1 MFDYTKETIL
11 NSVTDKNVQAITGLL
26 RIFRVGE
33 YKVDY
38 KSTNIADGKV
48 YKAKGTE
55 GTKAT
60 ATITAVAGNSGSN
73 GGKYRVT
80 VNMKNNSKFYAD
92 YATAVWKFQKPIY
105 AEFTVVG
112 DNTDN
117 TAQLMATKIANAIK
131 LALPENNKYVTVT
144 VKRDTTGKANVVI
157 TASDATDMFE
167 SVVIEKY
174 TPNSVLPS
182 EGEYAVSTAVG
193 TIAKTDN
200 KVPFATGDWLVENL
214 RFPSYPNTRYN
225 SINGDETPVPGQLY
239 TQYSFRYVAERKN
252 LSGIGSVGQRLV
264 SITNHVFYIPSTLE
278 ATFEAKLKTAF
289 GENVMAQEKFI
300 EIIGNDSIAKG
311 STVTL
316 MANAYN
322 IEGGEVAPVDIT
334 WSLPDG
340 NDSGNLVLS
349 GDQLEV
355 KSSVTGSSVKVKATA
370 TGFTEATKTIT
381 LTGK

>member
-112 DNTDN
+112 DSTDN
-117 TAQLMATKIANAIK
+117 TAALMATKIANAIK
-131 LALPENNKYVTVT
+131 LALPENNKYITVT
-144 VKRDTTGKANVVI
+144 VDDDDVII
-157 TASDATDMFE
+157 TATDATDMFE

-174 TPNSVLPS
+174 EPNSVLPS
-182 EGEYAVSTAVG
+182 EGQYVVSTVVG

-200 KVPFATGDWLVENL
+200 KVPFATGDWLIENL

-225 SINGDETPVPGQLY
+225 SINGDEKPVPGQLY
-239 TQYSFRYVAERKN
+239 TQYSFRYIAERKN

-289 GENVMAQEKFI
+289 GEDVMAKEKII

-322 IEGGEVAPVDIT
+322 VEGGEVAPVDIT

-340 NDSGNLVLS
+340 NDSGNLVLT

-355 KSSVTGSSVKVKATA
+355 KSSATGSSVKVKATA

>member
-38 KSTNIADGKV
+38 KSTNVADGKV

-73 GGKYRVT
+73 RGKYRVT

-112 DNTDN
+112 DSTDN
-117 TAQLMATKIANAIK
+117 TAALMATKIANAIK
-131 LALPENNKYVTVT
+131 LALPENNKYITVT
-144 VKRDTTGKANVVI
+144 VDNNAVII
-157 TASDATDMFE
+157 TATDATDMFE

-174 TPNSVLPS
+174 EPNSVLPS
-182 EGEYAVSTAVG
+182 EGQYVVSTAVG

-200 KVPFATGDWLVENL
+200 KVPFATGDWLIENL

-225 SINGDETPVPGQLY
+225 SINGDEKPVPGQLY
-239 TQYSFRYVAERKN
+239 TQYSFRYIAERKN

-278 ATFEAKLKTAF
+278 ATFDAKLKTAF

-340 NDSGNLVLS
+340 NDSGNLVLN

-355 KSSVTGSSVKVKATA
+355 KTSATGSSVKVKATA

-381 LTGK
+381 LTGE

>member
-48 YKAKGTE
+48 YKASTE

-73 GGKYRVT
+73 RGKYRVT

-112 DNTDN
+112 DSTDN
-117 TAQLMATKIANAIK
+117 TAALMATKIANAIK
-131 LALPENNKYVTVT
+131 LALPENNKYITVT
-144 VKRDTTGKANVVI
+144 VDDDDVII
-157 TASDATDMFE
+157 TATDATDMFE

-174 TPNSVLPS
+174 EPNSVLPS
-182 EGEYAVSTAVG
+182 EGQYVVSTVVG

-200 KVPFATGDWLVENL
+200 KVPFATGDWLIENL

-225 SINGDETPVPGQLY
+225 SINGDEMPVPGQLY
-239 TQYSFRYVAERKN
+239 TQYSFRYIAERKN

-334 WSLPDG
+334 WALVDEPTTNGAG
-340 NDSGNLVLS
+340 NIVLS

-355 KSSVTGSSVKVKATA
+355 KSSATGNTVKVKATA

-381 LTGK
+381 LTGE

>member
-48 YKAKGTE
+48 YKAKPTE

-112 DNTDN
+112 DSTDN
-117 TAQLMATKIANAIK
+117 TAALMATKIANAIK
-131 LALPENNKYVTVT
+131 LALPENNKYITVT
-144 VKRDTTGKANVVI
+144 VDDDDVII
-157 TASDATDMFE
+157 TATDATDMFE

-174 TPNSVLPS
+174 EPNSVLPS
-182 EGEYAVSTAVG
+182 EGQYVVSTVVG

-200 KVPFATGDWLVENL
+200 KVQFATGDWLIENL

-225 SINGDETPVPGQLY
+225 SINGDEKPVPGQLY
-239 TQYSFRYVAERKN
+239 TQYSFRYIAERKN

-334 WSLPDG
+334 WALVNEPTTNGAG
-340 NDSGNLVLS
+340 NIVLS

-355 KSSVTGSSVKVKATA
+355 KSSATGNTVKVKATA

-381 LTGK
+381 LTGE

>member
-11 NSVTDKNVQAITGLL
+11 NSVTDENVQAITGLL

-48 YKAKGTE
+48 YKAGTE

-112 DNTDN
+112 DSTDN
-117 TAQLMATKIANAIK
+117 TAALMATKIANAIK
-131 LALPENNKYVTVT
+131 LALPENNKYITVT
-144 VKRDTTGKANVVI
+144 VDDGDVII
-157 TASDATDMFE
+157 TATDATDMFE

-174 TPNSVLPS
+174 EPNSVLPS
-182 EGEYAVSTAVG
+182 EGQYVVSTVVG

-200 KVPFATGDWLVENL
+200 KVPFATGDWLIENL

-225 SINGDETPVPGQLY
+225 SINGDEKPVPGQLY
-239 TQYSFRYVAERKN
+239 TQYSFRYIAERKN

-334 WSLPDG
+334 WALVGEPTTNGAG
-340 NDSGNLVLS
+340 NIVLS

-355 KSSVTGSSVKVKATA
+355 KSSATGNTVKVKATA

-381 LTGK
+381 LTEE

>member
-112 DNTDN
+112 DSTDN
-117 TAQLMATKIANAIK
+117 TAALMATKIANAIK
-131 LALPENNKYVTVT
+131 LALPENNKYITVT
-144 VKRDTTGKANVVI
+144 VDDDDVII
-157 TASDATDMFE
+157 TATDATDMFE

-174 TPNSVLPS
+174 EPNSVLPS
-182 EGEYAVSTAVG
+182 EGQYVVSTVVG

-200 KVPFATGDWLVENL
+200 EVPFATGDWLIENL

-225 SINGDETPVPGQLY
+225 SINGDEKPVPGQLY
-239 TQYSFRYVAERKN
+239 TQYSFRYIAERKN

-289 GENVMAQEKFI
+289 GEDVMAKEKII

-322 IEGGEVAPVDIT
+322 VEGGEVAPVDIT

-340 NDSGNLVLS
+340 NDSGNLVLT

-355 KSSVTGSSVKVKATA
+355 KSSATGSSVKVKATA

>member
-48 YKAKGTE
+48 YKAGIE

-112 DNTDN
+112 DSTDN
-117 TAQLMATKIANAIK
+117 TAALMATKIANAIK
-131 LALPENNKYVTVT
+131 LALPENNKYITVT
-144 VKRDTTGKANVVI
+144 VDDDDVII
-157 TASDATDMFE
+157 TATDATDMFE

-174 TPNSVLPS
+174 EPNSVLPS
-182 EGEYAVSTAVG
+182 EGQYVVSTVVG

-200 KVPFATGDWLVENL
+200 KVPFATGDWLIENL

-225 SINGDETPVPGQLY
+225 SINGDEKPVPGQLY
-239 TQYSFRYVAERKN
+239 TQYSFRYIAERKN

-334 WSLPDG
+334 WALVDEPTTNGAG
-340 NDSGNLVLS
+340 NIVLS

-355 KSSVTGSSVKVKATA
+355 KSSATGNTVKVKATA

-381 LTGK
+381 LTGE

>member
-48 YKAKGTE
+48 YKAEGTE

-112 DNTDN
+112 DSTDN
-117 TAQLMATKIANAIK
+117 TAALMATKIANAIK
-131 LALPENNKYVTVT
+131 LALPENNKYITVT
-144 VKRDTTGKANVVI
+144 VDDDDVII
-157 TASDATDMFE
+157 TATDATDMFE

-174 TPNSVLPS
+174 EPNSVLPS
-182 EGEYAVSTAVG
+182 EGQYVVSTVVG

-200 KVPFATGDWLVENL
+200 EVPFATGDWLIENL

-225 SINGDETPVPGQLY
+225 SINGDEKPVPGQLY
-239 TQYSFRYVAERKN
+239 TQYSFRYIAERKN

-289 GENVMAQEKFI
+289 GEDVMAKEKII

-322 IEGGEVAPVDIT
+322 VDGGEVAPVDIT

-340 NDSGNLVLS
+340 NDSGNLVLT

-355 KSSVTGSSVKVKATA
+355 KSSATGSSVKVKATA

-381 LTGK
+381 LTGE

>member
-73 GGKYRVT
+73 RGKYRVT

-112 DNTDN
+112 DSTDN
-117 TAQLMATKIANAIK
+117 TAALMATKIANAIK
-131 LALPENNKYVTVT
+131 LALPENNKYITVT
-144 VKRDTTGKANVVI
+144 VDDDDVII
-157 TASDATDMFE
+157 TATDATDMFE

-174 TPNSVLPS
+174 EPNSVLPS
-182 EGEYAVSTAVG
+182 EGQYVVSTVVG

-200 KVPFATGDWLVENL
+200 KVPFATGDWLIENL

-225 SINGDETPVPGQLY
+225 SINGDEKPVPGQLY
-239 TQYSFRYVAERKN
+239 TQYSFHYIAERKN

-289 GENVMAQEKFI
+289 GEDVMAKERII

-322 IEGGEVAPVDIT
+322 VEGGEVAPVDIT

-340 NDSGNLVLS
+340 NDSGNLVLT

-355 KSSVTGSSVKVKATA
+355 KSSATGSSVKVKATA

-381 LTGK
+381 LTGE

>member
-48 YKAKGTE
+48 YKAGAE

-73 GGKYRVT
+73 RGKYRVT

-112 DNTDN
+112 DSTDN
-117 TAQLMATKIANAIK
+117 TAALMATKIANAIK
-131 LALPENNKYVTVT
+131 LALPENNKYITVT
-144 VKRDTTGKANVVI
+144 VDDDDVII
-157 TASDATDMFE
+157 TATDATDMFE

-174 TPNSVLPS
+174 EPNSVLPS
-182 EGEYAVSTAVG
+182 EGQYVVSTVVG

-200 KVPFATGDWLVENL
+200 KVPFATGDWLIENL

-225 SINGDETPVPGQLY
+225 SINGDEKPVPGQRY
-239 TQYSFRYVAERKN
+239 TQYSFRYIAERKN

-334 WSLPDG
+334 WALVGEPTTNGAG
-340 NDSGNLVLS
+340 NIVLS

-355 KSSVTGSSVKVKATA
+355 KSSATGNTVKVKATA

-381 LTGK
+381 LTEE

>member
-38 KSTNIADGKV
+38 KSTNIADRKV

-73 GGKYRVT
+73 AGKYRVT

-112 DNTDN
+112 DSTDN
-117 TAQLMATKIANAIK
+117 TAALMATKIANAIK
-131 LALPENNKYVTVT
+131 LALPENNKYITVT
-144 VKRDTTGKANVVI
+144 VDDDDVII
-157 TASDATDMFE
+157 TATDATDMFE

-174 TPNSVLPS
+174 EPNSVLPS
-182 EGEYAVSTAVG
+182 EGQYVVSTVVG

-200 KVPFATGDWLVENL
+200 KVPFATGDWLIENL

-225 SINGDETPVPGQLY
+225 SINGDEKPVPGQLY
-239 TQYSFRYVAERKN
+239 TQYSFRYIAERKN

-289 GENVMAQEKFI
+289 GEDVMAKEKII

-322 IEGGEVAPVDIT
+322 VEGGEVAPVDIT

-340 NDSGNLVLS
+340 NDSGNLVLT

-355 KSSVTGSSVKVKATA
+355 KSSATGSSVKVKATA

>member
-112 DNTDN
+112 DSTDN
-117 TAQLMATKIANAIK
+117 TAALMATKIANAIK
-131 LALPENNKYVTVT
+131 LALPENNKYITVT
-144 VKRDTTGKANVVI
+144 VDDDDVII
-157 TASDATDMFE
+157 TATDATDMFE

-174 TPNSVLPS
+174 EPNSVLPS
-182 EGEYAVSTAVG
+182 EGQYVASTVVG

-200 KVPFATGDWLVENL
+200 KVPFATGDWLIENL

-225 SINGDETPVPGQLY
+225 SINGDEKPVPGQLY
-239 TQYSFRYVAERKN
+239 TQYSFRYIAERKN

-289 GENVMAQEKFI
+289 GEDVMAKEKII

-322 IEGGEVAPVDIT
+322 VEGGEVAPVDIT

-340 NDSGNLVLS
+340 NDSGNLVLT

-355 KSSVTGSSVKVKATA
+355 KSSATGSSVKVKATA

-381 LTGK
+381 LTGE

>member
-112 DNTDN
+112 DSTDN
-117 TAQLMATKIANAIK
+117 TAALMATKIANAIK
-131 LALPENNKYVTVT
+131 LALPENNKYITVT
-144 VKRDTTGKANVVI
+144 VDDDDVII
-157 TASDATDMFE
+157 TATDATDMFE

-174 TPNSVLPS
+174 EPNSVLPS
-182 EGEYAVSTAVG
+182 EGQYVVSTVVG

-200 KVPFATGDWLVENL
+200 KVPFATGDWLIENL

-225 SINGDETPVPGQLY
+225 SINGDEKPVPGQLY
-239 TQYSFRYVAERKN
+239 TQYSFRYIAERKN

-289 GENVMAQEKFI
+289 GEDVMAKEKII

-316 MANAYN
+316 MANVYN
-322 IEGGEVAPVDIT
+322 VEGGEVAPVDIT

-340 NDSGNLVLS
+340 NDSGNLVLT

-355 KSSVTGSSVKVKATA
+355 KSSATGSSVKVKATA

-381 LTGK
+381 LTGE

>member
-73 GGKYRVT
+73 AGKYRVT

-112 DNTDN
+112 DSTDN
-117 TAQLMATKIANAIK
+117 TAALMATKIANAIK
-131 LALPENNKYVTVT
+131 LALPENNKYITVT
-144 VKRDTTGKANVVI
+144 VDDDDVII
-157 TASDATDMFE
+157 TATDATDMFE

-174 TPNSVLPS
+174 EPNSVLPS
-182 EGEYAVSTAVG
+182 EGQYVVSTVVG

-200 KVPFATGDWLVENL
+200 EVPFATGDWLIENL

-225 SINGDETPVPGQLY
+225 SINGDEKPVPGQLY
-239 TQYSFRYVAERKN
+239 TQYSFHYIAERKN

-289 GENVMAQEKFI
+289 GEDVMAKEKII

-322 IEGGEVAPVDIT
+322 VEGGEVAPVDIT

-340 NDSGNLVLS
+340 NDSGNLVLT

-355 KSSVTGSSVKVKATA
+355 KSSATGSSVKVKATA

-381 LTGK
+381 LTGE

>member
-48 YKAKGTE
+48 YKAGTE

-73 GGKYRVT
+73 AGKYRVT

-112 DNTDN
+112 DSTDN
-117 TAQLMATKIANAIK
+117 TAALMATKIANAIK
-131 LALPENNKYVTVT
+131 LALPENNKYITVT
-144 VKRDTTGKANVVI
+144 VDDDDVII
-157 TASDATDMFE
+157 TATDATDMFE

-174 TPNSVLPS
+174 EPNSVLPS
-182 EGEYAVSTAVG
+182 EGQYVVSTVVG

-200 KVPFATGDWLVENL
+200 KVPFATGDWLIENL

-225 SINGDETPVPGQLY
+225 SINGDEKPVPGQLY
-239 TQYSFRYVAERKN
+239 TQYSFRYIAERKN

-334 WSLPDG
+334 WALVDEPTTNGAG
-340 NDSGNLVLS
+340 NIVLS

-355 KSSVTGSSVKVKATA
+355 KSSATGNTVKVKATA

-381 LTGK
+381 LTGE

>member
-112 DNTDN
+112 DSTDN
-117 TAQLMATKIANAIK
+117 TAALMATKIANAIK
-131 LALPENNKYVTVT
+131 LALPENNKYITVT
-144 VKRDTTGKANVVI
+144 VDDDDVII
-157 TASDATDMFE
+157 TATDATDMFE

-174 TPNSVLPS
+174 EPNSVLPS
-182 EGEYAVSTAVG
+182 EGQYVVSTVVG

-200 KVPFATGDWLVENL
+200 KVPFATGDWLIENL

-225 SINGDETPVPGQLY
+225 SINGDEKPVPGQLY
-239 TQYSFRYVAERKN
+239 TQYSFRYIAERKN

-289 GENVMAQEKFI
+289 GEDVMAKEKII

-322 IEGGEVAPVDIT
+322 VEGGEVAPVDIT

-340 NDSGNLVLS
+340 NDNGNLVLT

-355 KSSVTGSSVKVKATA
+355 KSSATGSSVKVKATA

-381 LTGK
+381 LTGE

>member
-48 YKAKGTE
+48 YKAGTE

-73 GGKYRVT
+73 AGKYRVT

-112 DNTDN
+112 NSTDN
-117 TAQLMATKIANAIK
+117 TAALMATKIANAIK
-131 LALPENNKYVTVT
+131 LALPENNKYITVT
-144 VKRDTTGKANVVI
+144 VDNNDVII
-157 TASDATDMFE
+157 TATDATDMFE

-174 TPNSVLPS
+174 EPNSVLPS
-182 EGEYAVSTAVG
+182 EGQYVVSTVVG

-200 KVPFATGDWLVENL
+200 KVPFATGDWLIENL

-225 SINGDETPVPGQLY
+225 SINGDEKPVPGQLY
-239 TQYSFRYVAERKN
+239 TQYSFRYIAERKN

-289 GENVMAQEKFI
+289 GEDVMAKERII

-322 IEGGEVAPVDIT
+322 VEGGEVAPVDIT

-340 NDSGNLVLS
+340 NDSGNLVLT
-349 GDQLEV
+349 GDQLKV
-355 KSSVTGSSVKVKATA
+355 KSSATGSSVKVKATA

-381 LTGK
+381 LTGE

>member
-73 GGKYRVT
+73 AGKYRVT

-112 DNTDN
+112 DSTDN
-117 TAQLMATKIANAIK
+117 TAALMATKIANAIK
-131 LALPENNKYVTVT
+131 LALPENNKYITVT
-144 VKRDTTGKANVVI
+144 VDDDDVII
-157 TASDATDMFE
+157 TATDATDMFE

-174 TPNSVLPS
+174 EPNSVLPS
-182 EGEYAVSTAVG
+182 EGQYVVSTVVG

-200 KVPFATGDWLVENL
+200 EVPFATGDWLIENL

-225 SINGDETPVPGQLY
+225 SINGDEKPVPGQLY
-239 TQYSFRYVAERKN
+239 TQYSFRYIAERKN

-289 GENVMAQEKFI
+289 GEGVMAKEKII

-322 IEGGEVAPVDIT
+322 VEGGEVAPVDIT

-340 NDSGNLVLS
+340 NDSGNLVLT

-355 KSSVTGSSVKVKATA
+355 KSSATGSSVKVKATA

-381 LTGK
+381 LTGE

>member
-73 GGKYRVT
+73 AGKYRVT

-112 DNTDN
+112 DSTDN
-117 TAQLMATKIANAIK
+117 TAALMATKIANAIK
-131 LALPENNKYVTVT
+131 LALPENNKYITVT
-144 VKRDTTGKANVVI
+144 VDDDDVII
-157 TASDATDMFE
+157 TATDATDMFE

-174 TPNSVLPS
+174 EPNSVLPS
-182 EGEYAVSTAVG
+182 EGQYVVSTVVG

-200 KVPFATGDWLVENL
+200 EVPFATGDWLIENL

-225 SINGDETPVPGQLY
+225 SINGDEKPVPGQLY
-239 TQYSFRYVAERKN
+239 TQYSFRYIAERKN

-289 GENVMAQEKFI
+289 GEDVMAKEKII

-316 MANAYN
+316 MANVYN
-322 IEGGEVAPVDIT
+322 VEGGEVAPVDIT

-340 NDSGNLVLS
+340 NDSGNLVLT

-355 KSSVTGSSVKVKATA
+355 KSSATGSSVKVKATA

-381 LTGK
+381 LTGE

>member
-73 GGKYRVT
+73 AGKYRVT

-112 DNTDN
+112 DSTDN
-117 TAQLMATKIANAIK
+117 TAALMATKIANAIK
-131 LALPENNKYVTVT
+131 LALPENNKYITVT
-144 VKRDTTGKANVVI
+144 VDDDDVII
-157 TASDATDMFE
+157 TATDATDMFE

-174 TPNSVLPS
+174 EPNSVLPS
-182 EGEYAVSTAVG
+182 EGQYVVSTVVG

-200 KVPFATGDWLVENL
+200 EVPFATGDWLIENL

-225 SINGDETPVPGQLY
+225 SINGDEKPVPGQLY
-239 TQYSFRYVAERKN
+239 TQYSFRYIAERKN

-278 ATFEAKLKTAF
+278 ATFEAKLETAF
-289 GENVMAQEKFI
+289 GEDVMAKERII

-322 IEGGEVAPVDIT
+322 VEGGEVAPVDIT

-340 NDSGNLVLS
+340 NDSGNLVLT

-355 KSSVTGSSVKVKATA
+355 KSSATGSSVKVKATA

>member
-112 DNTDN
+112 DSTDN
-117 TAQLMATKIANAIK
+117 TAALMATKIANAIK
-131 LALPENNKYVTVT
+131 LALPENNKYITVT
-144 VKRDTTGKANVVI
+144 VDDDDVII
-157 TASDATDMFE
+157 TATDATDMFE

-174 TPNSVLPS
+174 EPNSVLPS
-182 EGEYAVSTAVG
+182 EGQYVASTVVG

-200 KVPFATGDWLVENL
+200 KVPFATGDWLIENL

-225 SINGDETPVPGQLY
+225 SINGDEKPVPGQLY
-239 TQYSFRYVAERKN
+239 TQYSFCYIAERKN

-289 GENVMAQEKFI
+289 GEDVMAKEKII

-322 IEGGEVAPVDIT
+322 VEGGEVAPVDIT

-340 NDSGNLVLS
+340 NDSGNLVLT

-355 KSSVTGSSVKVKATA
+355 KSSATGSSVKVKATA

-381 LTGK
+381 LTGE

>member
-48 YKAKGTE
+48 YKAGTE

-112 DNTDN
+112 DSTDN
-117 TAQLMATKIANAIK
+117 TAALMATKIANAIK
-131 LALPENNKYVTVT
+131 LALPENNKYITVT
-144 VKRDTTGKANVVI
+144 VDDDDVII
-157 TASDATDMFE
+157 TATDATDMFE

-174 TPNSVLPS
+174 EPNSVLPS
-182 EGEYAVSTAVG
+182 EGQYVVSTVVG

-200 KVPFATGDWLVENL
+200 EVPFATGDWLIENL

-225 SINGDETPVPGQLY
+225 SINGDEKPVPGQLY
-239 TQYSFRYVAERKN
+239 TQYSFRYIAERKN

-289 GENVMAQEKFI
+289 GEDVMAKEKII

-316 MANAYN
+316 MANTYN
-322 IEGGEVAPVDIT
+322 VEGGEVAPVDIT

-340 NDSGNLVLS
+340 NDSGNLVLT

-355 KSSVTGSSVKVKATA
+355 KSSATGSSVKVKATA

>member
-48 YKAKGTE
+48 YKAGTE

-73 GGKYRVT
+73 GGKYRIT

-112 DNTDN
+112 DSTDN
-117 TAQLMATKIANAIK
+117 TAALMATKIANAIK
-131 LALPENNKYVTVT
+131 LALPENNKYITVT
-144 VKRDTTGKANVVI
+144 VDDDDVII
-157 TASDATDMFE
+157 TATDATDMFE

-174 TPNSVLPS
+174 EPNSVLPS
-182 EGEYAVSTAVG
+182 EGQYVVSTGVG

-200 KVPFATGDWLVENL
+200 KVPFATGDWLIENL

-225 SINGDETPVPGQLY
+225 SINGDEMPVPGQLY
-239 TQYSFRYVAERKN
+239 TQYSFRYIAERKN

-278 ATFEAKLKTAF
+278 AIFEAKLKTAF
-289 GENVMAQEKFI
+289 GEDVMAKEKII

-322 IEGGEVAPVDIT
+322 VEGGEVAPVDIT

-340 NDSGNLVLS
+340 NDSGNLVLT

-355 KSSVTGSSVKVKATA
+355 KSSATGSSVKVKATA

-381 LTGK
+381 LTGE

>member
-48 YKAKGTE
+48 YKAGTE

-73 GGKYRVT
+73 EGKYRVT

-117 TAQLMATKIANAIK
+117 TTQLMATKIANAIK
-131 LALPENNKYVTVT
+131 LALPENNKYVTVA
-144 VKRDTTGKANVVI
+144 VNGANVVI

-193 TIAKTDN
+193 TIATTDN

-239 TQYSFRYVAERKN
+239 TQYSFRYIAERKN

-278 ATFEAKLKTAF
+278 ATFEAKLKIAF
-289 GENVMAQEKFI
+289 GEDVMAKEKII

-322 IEGGEVAPVDIT
+322 IEGGEVAPVDII

-340 NDSGNLVLS
+340 NDNENLVLT
-349 GDQLEV
+349 GDQLKV
-355 KSSVTGSSVKVKATA
+355 KSSATGSSVKVKAAA
-370 TGFTEATKTIT
+370 TGFTDATKTIT
-381 LTGK
+381 LIGE

>member
-112 DNTDN
+112 DSTDN
-117 TAQLMATKIANAIK
+117 TAALMATKIANAIK
-131 LALPENNKYVTVT
+131 LALPENNKYITVT
-144 VKRDTTGKANVVI
+144 VDDDDVII
-157 TASDATDMFE
+157 TATDATDMFE

-174 TPNSVLPS
+174 EPNSVLPS
-182 EGEYAVSTAVG
+182 EGQYVVSTVVG

-200 KVPFATGDWLVENL
+200 KVPFATGDWLIENL

-225 SINGDETPVPGQLY
+225 SINGDEKPVPGQLY
-239 TQYSFRYVAERKN
+239 TQYSFRYIAERKN

-289 GENVMAQEKFI
+289 GEDVMAKERII

-322 IEGGEVAPVDIT
+322 VEGGEVAPVDIT
-334 WSLPDG
+334 WSLPGG
-340 NDSGNLVLS
+340 NDSGNLVLT

-355 KSSVTGSSVKVKATA
+355 KSSATGSSVKVKATA

>member
-38 KSTNIADGKV
+38 KSTNIANGKV

-112 DNTDN
+112 DSTDN
-117 TAQLMATKIANAIK
+117 TAALMATKIANAIK
-131 LALPENNKYVTVT
+131 LALPENNKYITVT
-144 VKRDTTGKANVVI
+144 VDDNDVII
-157 TASDATDMFE
+157 TATDATDMFE

-174 TPNSVLPS
+174 EPNSVLPS
-182 EGEYAVSTAVG
+182 EGQYVVSTVVG

-200 KVPFATGDWLVENL
+200 KVPFATGDWLIENL

-225 SINGDETPVPGQLY
+225 SINGDEKPVPGQLY
-239 TQYSFRYVAERKN
+239 TQYSFRYIAERKN

-278 ATFEAKLKTAF
+278 ATFEAKLETAF
-289 GENVMAQEKFI
+289 GEDVMAKEKII

-322 IEGGEVAPVDIT
+322 VEGGEVAPVDIT
-334 WSLPDG
+334 WSLPNG
-340 NDSGNLVLS
+340 NDSGNLVLT

-355 KSSVTGSSVKVKATA
+355 KSSATGSSVKVKATA

>member
-73 GGKYRVT
+73 AGKYRVT

-117 TAQLMATKIANAIK
+117 TAALMATKIANAIK
-131 LALPENNKYVTVT
+131 LALPENNKYITVT
-144 VKRDTTGKANVVI
+144 VGGVGVII
-157 TASDATDMFE
+157 TATDATDMFE

-174 TPNSVLPS
+174 EPNSVLPS
-182 EGEYAVSTAVG
+182 EGQYVVSTVVG

-200 KVPFATGDWLVENL
+200 EVPFATGDWLIENL

-225 SINGDETPVPGQLY
+225 SINGDEKPVPGQLY
-239 TQYSFRYVAERKN
+239 TQYSFRYIAERKN

-289 GENVMAQEKFI
+289 GEDVMAKEKII

-322 IEGGEVAPVDIT
+322 VEGGEVAPVDIT
-334 WSLPDG
+334 WLLPDG
-340 NDSGNLVLS
+340 NDSGNLVLT

-355 KSSVTGSSVKVKATA
+355 KSSATGSSVKVKATA
-370 TGFTEATKTIT
+370 TGFTKATKTIT
-381 LTGK
+381 LTGE

>member
-112 DNTDN
+112 DSTDN
-117 TAQLMATKIANAIK
+117 TAALMATKIANAIK
-131 LALPENNKYVTVT
+131 LALPENNKYITVT
-144 VKRDTTGKANVVI
+144 VDDDDVII
-157 TASDATDMFE
+157 TATDATDMFE

-174 TPNSVLPS
+174 EPNSVLPS
-182 EGEYAVSTAVG
+182 EGQYVASTVVG

-200 KVPFATGDWLVENL
+200 KVPFATGDWLIENL

-225 SINGDETPVPGQLY
+225 SINGDEKPVPGQLY
-239 TQYSFRYVAERKN
+239 TQYSFRYIAERKN

-289 GENVMAQEKFI
+289 GENVMAKEKII

-322 IEGGEVAPVDIT
+322 VEGGEVAPVDIT

-340 NDSGNLVLS
+340 NDSGNLVLT

-355 KSSVTGSSVKVKATA
+355 KSSATGSSVKVKATA

-381 LTGK
+381 LTGE

>member
-48 YKAKGTE
+48 YKAQGTE

-60 ATITAVAGNSGSN
+60 AKITAVAGNSGSN
-73 GGKYRVT
+73 AGKYRVT

-112 DNTDN
+112 DSTDN
-117 TAQLMATKIANAIK
+117 TAALMATKIANAIK
-131 LALPENNKYVTVT
+131 LALPENNKYITVT
-144 VKRDTTGKANVVI
+144 VDDDDVII
-157 TASDATDMFE
+157 TATDATDMFE

-174 TPNSVLPS
+174 EPNSVLPS
-182 EGEYAVSTAVG
+182 EGQYVVSTVVG

-200 KVPFATGDWLVENL
+200 EVPFATGDWLIENL

-225 SINGDETPVPGQLY
+225 SINGDEKPVPGQLY
-239 TQYSFRYVAERKN
+239 TQYSFRYIAERKN

-289 GENVMAQEKFI
+289 GEDVMAKEKII

-311 STVTL
+311 SMVTL

-322 IEGGEVAPVDIT
+322 VEGGEVAPVDIT

-340 NDSGNLVLS
+340 NDSGNLVLT

-355 KSSVTGSSVKVKATA
+355 KSSATGSSVKVKATA

-381 LTGK
+381 LTGE

>member
-38 KSTNIADGKV
+38 KSTNITDGKV

-112 DNTDN
+112 DSTDN
-117 TAQLMATKIANAIK
+117 TAALMATKIANAIK
-131 LALPENNKYVTVT
+131 LALPENNKYITVT
-144 VKRDTTGKANVVI
+144 VDDDDVII
-157 TASDATDMFE
+157 TATDATDMFE

-174 TPNSVLPS
+174 EPNSVLPS
-182 EGEYAVSTAVG
+182 EGQYVVSTVVG

-200 KVPFATGDWLVENL
+200 KVPFATGDWLIENL

-225 SINGDETPVPGQLY
+225 SINGDEKPVPGQLY
-239 TQYSFRYVAERKN
+239 TQYSFRYIAERKN

-289 GENVMAQEKFI
+289 GEDVMAKEKII

-322 IEGGEVAPVDIT
+322 VEGGEVAPVDIT

-340 NDSGNLVLS
+340 NDSGNLVLT

-355 KSSVTGSSVKVKATA
+355 KSSATGSSVKVKATA

-381 LTGK
+381 LTGE

>member
-112 DNTDN
+112 DSTDN
-117 TAQLMATKIANAIK
+117 TAALMATKIANAIK
-131 LALPENNKYVTVT
+131 LALPENNKYITVT
-144 VKRDTTGKANVVI
+144 VDDDDVII
-157 TASDATDMFE
+157 TATDATDMFE

-174 TPNSVLPS
+174 KPNSVLPS
-182 EGEYAVSTAVG
+182 EGQYVVSTVVG

-200 KVPFATGDWLVENL
+200 EVPFATGDWLIENL

-225 SINGDETPVPGQLY
+225 SINGDEKPVPGQLY
-239 TQYSFRYVAERKN
+239 TQYSFRYIAERKN

-278 ATFEAKLKTAF
+278 ATFEAKLETAF
-289 GENVMAQEKFI
+289 GEDVMAKERII

-322 IEGGEVAPVDIT
+322 VEGGEVAPVDIT
-334 WSLPDG
+334 WALVDEPTTNGTG
-340 NDSGNLVLS
+340 NIVLS

-355 KSSVTGSSVKVKATA
+355 KSAATGNTVKVKATA

-381 LTGK
+381 LTGE

>member
-73 GGKYRVT
+73 AGKYRVT

-112 DNTDN
+112 DSTDN
-117 TAQLMATKIANAIK
+117 TAALMATKIANAIK
-131 LALPENNKYVTVT
+131 LALPENNKYITVT
-144 VKRDTTGKANVVI
+144 VDDDDVII
-157 TASDATDMFE
+157 TATDATDMFE

-174 TPNSVLPS
+174 EPNSVLPS
-182 EGEYAVSTAVG
+182 EGQYVASTVVG

-200 KVPFATGDWLVENL
+200 KVPFATGDWLIENL

-225 SINGDETPVPGQLY
+225 SINGDEKPVPGQLY
-239 TQYSFRYVAERKN
+239 TQYSFRYIAERKN

-289 GENVMAQEKFI
+289 GEDVMAKERII

-322 IEGGEVAPVDIT
+322 VEGGEVAPVDIT

-340 NDSGNLVLS
+340 NDSGNLVLT

-355 KSSVTGSSVKVKATA
+355 KSSATGSSVKVKATA

-381 LTGK
+381 LTGE

>member
-112 DNTDN
+112 DSTDN
-117 TAQLMATKIANAIK
+117 TAALMATKIANAIK
-131 LALPENNKYVTVT
+131 LALPENNKYITVT
-144 VKRDTTGKANVVI
+144 VDDDDVII
-157 TASDATDMFE
+157 TATDATDMFE

-174 TPNSVLPS
+174 EPNSVLPS
-182 EGEYAVSTAVG
+182 EGQYVASTVVG

-200 KVPFATGDWLVENL
+200 KVPFATGDWLIENL

-225 SINGDETPVPGQLY
+225 SINGDEKPVPGQLY
-239 TQYSFRYVAERKN
+239 TQYSFRYIAERKN

-289 GENVMAQEKFI
+289 GEVVMAKEKII

-322 IEGGEVAPVDIT
+322 VEGGEVAPVDIT

-340 NDSGNLVLS
+340 NDSGNLVLT

-355 KSSVTGSSVKVKATA
+355 KSSATGSSVKVKATA

-381 LTGK
+381 LTGE

>member
-60 ATITAVAGNSGSN
+60 ATITAVAGKSGSN

-112 DNTDN
+112 DSTDD
-117 TAQLMATKIANAIK
+117 TAALMATKIANAIK
-131 LALPENNKYVTVT
+131 LALPENNKYITVT
-144 VKRDTTGKANVVI
+144 VDDDDVII
-157 TASDATDMFE
+157 TATDATDMFE

-174 TPNSVLPS
+174 EPNSVLPS
-182 EGEYAVSTAVG
+182 EGQYVVSTVVG
-193 TIAKTDN
+193 TIVKTDN
-200 KVPFATGDWLVENL
+200 KVPFATGDWLIENL

-225 SINGDETPVPGQLY
+225 SINGDEKPVPGQLY
-239 TQYSFRYVAERKN
+239 TQYSFRYIAERKN

-278 ATFEAKLKTAF
+278 ATFEDKLKTAF
-289 GENVMAQEKFI
+289 GEDVMEKEKII

-316 MANAYN
+316 MANVYN
-322 IEGGEVAPVDIT
+322 AEGEEVAPVDIT

-340 NDSGNLVLS
+340 NDSGNLVLT

-355 KSSVTGSSVKVKATA
+355 KSSATGSSVKVKATA

-381 LTGK
+381 LTGE

>member
-11 NSVTDKNVQAITGLL
+11 NSITDKNVQAITGLL

-60 ATITAVAGNSGSN
+60 ATIAAVAGNSGSN

-112 DNTDN
+112 DSTDN
-117 TAQLMATKIANAIK
+117 TAALMATKIANAIK
-131 LALPENNKYVTVT
+131 LALPENNKYITVT
-144 VKRDTTGKANVVI
+144 VDDDDVII
-157 TASDATDMFE
+157 TATDATDMFE

-174 TPNSVLPS
+174 EPNSVLPS
-182 EGEYAVSTAVG
+182 EGQYVVSTVVG

-200 KVPFATGDWLVENL
+200 EVPFATGDWLIENL

-225 SINGDETPVPGQLY
+225 SINGDEKPVPGQLY
-239 TQYSFRYVAERKN
+239 TQYSFRYIAERKN

-289 GENVMAQEKFI
+289 GEDVMAKEKII

-322 IEGGEVAPVDIT
+322 VEGGEVAPVDIT

-340 NDSGNLVLS
+340 NDSGNLVLT

-355 KSSVTGSSVKVKATA
+355 KSSATGSSVKVKATA

-381 LTGK
+381 LTGE

>member
-73 GGKYRVT
+73 AGKYRVT

-112 DNTDN
+112 DSTDN
-117 TAQLMATKIANAIK
+117 TAALMATKIANAIK
-131 LALPENNKYVTVT
+131 LALPENNKYITVT
-144 VKRDTTGKANVVI
+144 VDDDGVII
-157 TASDATDMFE
+157 TATDATDMFE

-174 TPNSVLPS
+174 EPNSVLPS
-182 EGEYAVSTAVG
+182 EGQYVVSTVVG

-200 KVPFATGDWLVENL
+200 EVPFATGDWLIENL

-225 SINGDETPVPGQLY
+225 SINGDEKPVPGQLY
-239 TQYSFRYVAERKN
+239 TQYSFRYIAERKN

-289 GENVMAQEKFI
+289 GEDVMAKEKII

-322 IEGGEVAPVDIT
+322 VEGGEVAPVDIT

-340 NDSGNLVLS
+340 NDSGNLVLT

-355 KSSVTGSSVKVKATA
+355 KSSATGSSVKVKATA

-381 LTGK
+381 LTGE

>member
-48 YKAKGTE
+48 YKAQGTE

-60 ATITAVAGNSGSN
+60 AKIIAVAGNSGSN
-73 GGKYRVT
+73 AGKYRVT

-112 DNTDN
+112 DSTDN
-117 TAQLMATKIANAIK
+117 TAALMATKIANAIK
-131 LALPENNKYVTVT
+131 LALPENNKYITVT
-144 VKRDTTGKANVVI
+144 VDDNDVII
-157 TASDATDMFE
+157 TATDATDMFE

-174 TPNSVLPS
+174 EPNSVLPS
-182 EGEYAVSTAVG
+182 EGQYVVSTVVG

-200 KVPFATGDWLVENL
+200 EVPFATGDWLIENL

-225 SINGDETPVPGQLY
+225 SINGDEKPVPGQLY
-239 TQYSFRYVAERKN
+239 TQYSFRYIAERKN

-289 GENVMAQEKFI
+289 GEDVMAKEKII

-322 IEGGEVAPVDIT
+322 VEGGEVAPVDIT
-334 WSLPDG
+334 WSLPGG
-340 NDSGNLVLS
+340 NDSGNLVLT

-355 KSSVTGSSVKVKATA
+355 KSSATGSSVKVKATA

>member
-60 ATITAVAGNSGSN
+60 ATITAVAGSN
-73 GGKYRVT
+73 AGKYRVT

-112 DNTDN
+112 DSTDN
-117 TAQLMATKIANAIK
+117 TAALMATKIANAIK
-131 LALPENNKYVTVT
+131 LALPENNKYITVT
-144 VKRDTTGKANVVI
+144 VDGNDVII
-157 TASDATDMFE
+157 TATDATDMFE

-174 TPNSVLPS
+174 EPNSVLPS
-182 EGEYAVSTAVG
+182 EGQYVVSTVVG
-193 TIAKTDN
+193 TIVKTDN
-200 KVPFATGDWLVENL
+200 EVPFATGDWLIENL

-225 SINGDETPVPGQLY
+225 SINGDEKPVPGQLY
-239 TQYSFRYVAERKN
+239 TQYSFRYIAERKN

-289 GENVMAQEKFI
+289 GEDVMAKEKII

-322 IEGGEVAPVDIT
+322 VEGGEVAPVDIK

-340 NDSGNLVLS
+340 NDDGNLVLT

-355 KSSVTGSSVKVKATA
+355 KSSATGSSVKVKATA

-381 LTGK
+381 LTGE

>member
-73 GGKYRVT
+73 AGKYRVT

-112 DNTDN
+112 DSTDN
-117 TAQLMATKIANAIK
+117 TAALMATKIANAIK
-131 LALPENNKYVTVT
+131 LALPENNKYITVT
-144 VKRDTTGKANVVI
+144 VDDDDVII
-157 TASDATDMFE
+157 TATDATDMFE

-174 TPNSVLPS
+174 EPNSVLPS
-182 EGEYAVSTAVG
+182 EGQYVVSTVVG

-200 KVPFATGDWLVENL
+200 KVPFATGDWLIENL

-225 SINGDETPVPGQLY
+225 SINGDEKPVPGQLY
-239 TQYSFRYVAERKN
+239 TQYSFRYIAERKN

-289 GENVMAQEKFI
+289 GEDVMAKERII

-322 IEGGEVAPVDIT
+322 VEGGEVAPVDIT

-340 NDSGNLVLS
+340 NDSGNLVLT

-355 KSSVTGSSVKVKATA
+355 KSSATGSSVKVKATA
-370 TGFTEATKTIT
+370 TGFIEATKTIT
-381 LTGK
+381 LTGE

>member
-48 YKAKGTE
+48 YKAKTE

-60 ATITAVAGNSGSN
+60 ATITAVAGNSSSN
-73 GGKYRVT
+73 RGKYRVT

-112 DNTDN
+112 DSTDN
-117 TAQLMATKIANAIK
+117 TAALMATKIANAIK
-131 LALPENNKYVTVT
+131 LALPENNKYITVT
-144 VKRDTTGKANVVI
+144 VDDDAVII
-157 TASDATDMFE
+157 TATDATDMFE

-174 TPNSVLPS
+174 EPNSVLPS
-182 EGEYAVSTAVG
+182 EGQYVISTVVG
-193 TIAKTDN
+193 TITKTDN
-200 KVPFATGDWLVENL
+200 EVPFVTGDWLIENL

-225 SINGDETPVPGQLY
+225 SINGDEKPVPGQLY
-239 TQYSFRYVAERKN
+239 TQYSFRYIAERKN

-289 GENVMAQEKFI
+289 GENIMAQEKFI

-316 MANAYN
+316 IANAYN

-340 NDSGNLVLS
+340 NDRGNLVLN

-355 KSSVTGSSVKVKATA
+355 KSSATGSSVKVKATA

-381 LTGK
+381 LTGE